1 MTDNTVIDSNRDL
14 ASWRANVH
22 PARAELYDDLG
33 WMTRFTDALG
43 CHLIDENGRRYLDLM
58 AGYGTAVLGHRH
70 PEVVAALCEVLA
82 HGAPFVTPIGVPAR
96 AGQLASRL
104 VELAGG
110 DLERAVFCTGGAEAV
125 SVAMKFAVATTG
137 RSEFITF
144 GDGFHGLIPGPLALT
159 GPDSWRD
166 GVGPLPGPVVHRIP
180 LGALDQAESV
190 LRHRRVA
197 AVVFEAVQG
206 LGGARPWPSEAL
218 AGLAEVARRHGTLL
232 IADEVLTG
240 IGRTG
245 KWFAYQHSAVS
256 PDIVVTSK
264 GLTGGAI
271 PVAAALMSGRV
282 HDSILGSPGEALKHS
297 STFEAH
303 LLGMTSGCTVLDI
316 IEHDGLCE
324 RAEMI
329 GAGIEAAL
337 RSYAPLG
344 VAGVRGRGLLLAFKV
359 AGLGDPDDPEGAS
372 YCADLLMDNGVL
384 VGQAAHDP
392 AWIKLTP
399 ALTIGDDDV
408 GQFLEI
414 LEGCLSAV
422 AAERAG

>member
-1 MTDNTVIDSNRDL
+1 MTDNLLIDSNHDL

-22 PARAELYDDLG
+22 PARAALYDDLG
-33 WMTRFTDALG
+33 WLTRFSDALG
-43 CHLIDENGRRYLDLM
+43 CHLVDESGRRYLDLM

-82 HGAPFVTPIGVPAR
+82 KGAPFVTPIGVPAR
-96 AGQLASRL
+96 AGDLASRL

-110 DLERAVFCTGGAEAV
+110 NLERAVFCTGGAEAV
-125 SVAMKFAVATTG
+125 SVAMKFAVASTG
-137 RSEFITF
+137 RSEFMTF
-144 GDGFHGLIPGPLALT
+144 GGGFHGLIPGPIALT
-159 GPDSWRD
+159 GPESWRD
-166 GVGPLPGPVVHRIP
+166 GVGPIPGPVVHRVP
-180 LGALDQAESV
+180 LGALDQVESV
-190 LRHRRVA
+190 LRHHQVA

-206 LGGARPWPSEAL
+206 LGGARPWPDEAL
-218 AGLAEVARRHGTLL
+218 AALAELTRRHGALL

-245 KWFAYQHSAVS
+245 KWFAYQHSGVS

-271 PVAAALMSGRV
+271 PVAATLMTGRV
-282 HDSILGSPGEALKHS
+282 HDSILGSPEVALKHS

-303 LLGMTSGCTVLDI
+303 LLGMTSGCTVLDV
-316 IEHDGLCE
+316 IERDGLCE
-324 RAEMI
+324 RAQVI
-329 GAGIEAAL
+329 GARIAAAL
-337 RSYAPLG
+337 RSFAPLG
-344 VAGVRGRGLLLAFKV
+344 VPGVRGRGLLLAFKV
-359 AGLGDPDDPEGAS
+359 SGLAHPDDPDAAS

-408 GQFLEI
+408 GEFLEI
-414 LEGCLSAV
+414 LEVCLSAV